1 MDMSRLNPFKKKPEK
16 QEEVEKVEKISFF
29 FKLHDKLPRLSFSL
43 GVFITVFGIF
53 FLLLFPILLIT
64 VPFNLYDT
72 VINASELKDWIDAAI
87 QLVLIGLGGAFSW
100 AIYKIKFHLPTGL
113 DVTEEKFPHLY
124 KLIEELRE
132 EFGQPKIDRVIIRDK
147 YEIHVV
153 KTPQNGLPFLN
164 KSTLI
169 IGLPVFLTMSPL
181 YFRALLARRIGQLS
195 TKHTP
200 VTTRLYFL
208 TDIWQQFATS
218 TKHAKN
224 PFVKTLGYFFMVYTR
239 VYKAVLLPLLQDEE
253 LEADSYGMDIVNESD
268 MTECIVYE
276 EVVTTFLKTK
286 YWPKIY
292 HMARRTKTP
301 EFMPF
306 AQMTKVIKAG
316 ITDEEISTTVQAA
329 LKMGMHSAT
338 QEPSLTKRLNHLGRA
353 KPLPPKRLSKTAAE
367 YYLGS
372 SLGKIIQLFDKRWL
386 AKLQKKK

>member
-1 MDMSRLNPFKKKPEK
+1 MDISRIIPFLKKSGET
-16 QEEVEKVEKISFF
+16 EKVEKKSFLF
-29 FKLHDKLPRLSFSL
+29 GLREKSPQLSFGLS
-43 GVFITVFGIF
+43 VFIAAFGIL
-53 FLLLFPILLIT
+53 FLLIFPFLLIT
-64 VPFNLYDT
+64 VPFDLYDT
-72 VINASELKDWIDAAI
+72 VINAKELKDWIDAAI

-100 AIYKIKFHLPTGL
+100 AIYKLKFHLPTGL

-124 KLIEELRE
+124 KLIEELRD

-164 KSTLI
+164 KTTLI

-200 VTTRLYFL
+200 LTTRLYFL
-208 TDIWQQFATS
+208 SDIWLQFAS
-218 TKHAKN
+218 SSKHSKN
-224 PFVKTLGYFFMVYTR
+224 IFTRILSYYFMVYTR
-239 VYKAVLLPLLQDEE
+239 IYQAILMPLLQDEE
-253 LEADSYGMDIVNESD
+253 LEADSYGMDIVHESD
-268 MTECIVYE
+268 MAECMVYE
-276 EVVTTFLKTK
+276 EVVTTFLKSK
-286 YWPKIY
+286 FWPKIY
-292 HMARRTKTP
+292 HMARRSKTP
-301 EFMPF
+301 EFMPYS
-306 AQMTKVIKAG
+306 QMTKVVKAG

-329 LKMGMHSAT
+329 LKVGMHTAT

>member
-1 MDMSRLNPFKKKPEK
+1 MDISRIIPFLKKTAKT
-16 QEEVEKVEKISFF
+16 EKVEKKSFLF
-29 FKLHDKLPRLSFSL
+29 GLREKSPQLSFGLS
-43 GVFITVFGIF
+43 VFIAAFGIL
-53 FLLLFPILLIT
+53 FLLIFPFLLIT
-64 VPFNLYDT
+64 VPFDLYDT
-72 VINASELKDWIDAAI
+72 VIKAKELKDWIDAAI

-100 AIYKIKFHLPTGL
+100 AIYKLKFHLPTGL

-124 KLIEELRE
+124 KLIEELRD

-164 KSTLI
+164 KTTLI

-200 VTTRLYFL
+200 LTTRLYFL
-208 TDIWQQFATS
+208 TDIWLQFAS
-218 TKHAKN
+218 SSKHSKN
-224 PFVKTLGYFFMVYTR
+224 IFTRILSYYFMVYTR
-239 VYKAVLLPLLQDEE
+239 IYQAILMPLLQDEE
-253 LEADSYGMDIVNESD
+253 LEADSYGMDIVHESD
-268 MTECIVYE
+268 MAECMVYE
-276 EVVTTFLKTK
+276 EVVTTFLKSK
-286 YWPKIY
+286 FWPKIY
-292 HMARRTKTP
+292 HMARRSKTP
-301 EFMPF
+301 EFMPYS
-306 AQMTKVIKAG
+306 QMTKVVKAG

-329 LKMGMHSAT
+329 LKVGMHTTT